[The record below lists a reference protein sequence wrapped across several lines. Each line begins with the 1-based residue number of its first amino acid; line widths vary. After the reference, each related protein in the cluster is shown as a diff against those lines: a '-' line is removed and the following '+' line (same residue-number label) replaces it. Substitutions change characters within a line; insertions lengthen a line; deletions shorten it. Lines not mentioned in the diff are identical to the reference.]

1 MSGAVPPVAP
11 PTASPGRREASRP
24 GPGRA
29 ALDVSR
35 GVVLATARLA
45 VGEVPGVAR
54 IGRGGS
60 LVRRLLPGG
69 PPVRIESGEAGLE
82 IRVLVVA
89 RAGQSLGTLGR
100 SVATA
105 VRGAIERILGLE
117 VARVTVV
124 VDGVG

>member
-11 PTASPGRREASRP
+11 PTASPGRREASGP
-24 GPGRA
+24 GLGRA